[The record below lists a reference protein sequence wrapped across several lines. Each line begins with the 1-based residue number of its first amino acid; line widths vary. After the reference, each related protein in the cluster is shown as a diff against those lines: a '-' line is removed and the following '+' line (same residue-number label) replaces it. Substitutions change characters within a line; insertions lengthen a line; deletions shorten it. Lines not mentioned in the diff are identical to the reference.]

1 MLLHHTLLP
10 VTVII
15 GLVLSSVSQ
24 SPLALATDDEIISTA
39 TLQRRPTSSTNN
51 IFSSSDYLRIINGE
65 LVSSFCV
72 LYDYVYIAASIC
84 NFICSIYIS
93 NINLYL
99 YFTRCIQN
107 FFRRPRLDIHT
118 SRRFSITTCTSVAE
132 VLSVQILSLQQRT
145 VWYPKFNSTL
155 HSDGMI

>member
-1 MLLHHTLLP
+1 MLTILP
-10 VTVII
+10 VTVIT
-15 GLVLSSVSQ
+15 GLVLSSVS
-24 SPLALATDDEIISTA
+24 SVLSLATDDEIISTA

-72 LYDYVYIAASIC
+72 CDYVYIAASIC
-84 NFICSIYIS
+84 NFICSMYT
-93 NINLYL
+93 NILTCTVLHLVYPK
-99 YFTRCIQN
+99 

-118 SRRFSITTCTSVAE
+118 SPHFSITTCTSVVE
-132 VLSVQILSLQQRT
+132 VLSVQMLSLQQRT
-145 VWYPKFNSTL
+145 VWYPIFNSTL

>member
-15 GLVLSSVSQ
+15 GLGLSSSVS
-24 SPLALATDDEIISTA
+24 SVLALVTDDEIISTA

-84 NFICSIYIS
+84 NFIRSIYI
-93 NINLYL
+93 
-99 YFTRCIQN
+99 
-107 FFRRPRLDIHT
+107 
-118 SRRFSITTCTSVAE
+118 
-132 VLSVQILSLQQRT
+132 
-145 VWYPKFNSTL
+145 
-155 HSDGMI
+155 